1 MEYTRVVHPLAP
13 IFDRNSRVLLLG
25 SMPSPK
31 SRELGFYYA
40 HPQNRF
46 WRVLSG
52 VFQEEIRAD
61 TASRTAFLLR
71 HGIALWDVLHDC
83 EIAGA
88 GDQSIRIPQA
98 NDLLPIL
105 QQTEIRSVF
114 TTGSKAGQLYERLC
128 FPQTGIHARVLP
140 STSPANCRYSL
151 EALISAY
158 RAPLEDG
165 ETC

>member
-1 MEYTRVVHPLAP
+1 MEHATVIHPLAP
-13 IFDRNSRVLLLG
+13 IYDCNSRVLLLG

-52 VFQEEIRAD
+52 VFKEEIGTDSAL
-61 TASRTAFLLR
+61 RTAFLLR

-88 GDQSIRIPQA
+88 GDQSIHHPHA

-105 QQTEIRSVF
+105 QRSEIRAVF
-114 TTGSKAGQLYERLC
+114 TTGSKAGQLYRILC
-128 FPQTGIHARVLP
+128 YPRTGIYATVLP
-140 STSPANCRYSL
+140 STSPANCRCSL
-151 EALISAY
+151 EMLISAY
-158 RAPLEDG
+158 RVLLDY
-165 ETC
+165 CV

>member
-88 GDQSIRIPQA
+88 GDQS
-98 NDLLPIL
+98 
-105 QQTEIRSVF
+105 
-114 TTGSKAGQLYERLC
+114 
-128 FPQTGIHARVLP
+128 
-140 STSPANCRYSL
+140 NCRYSL

-158 RAPLEDG
+158 RALLEDG